1 MDPKH
6 RDRIAFVRVCSGEY
20 SKGMKMRHVRIDKDI
35 RIADAVS
42 FKAGERELVERAVA
56 GDIIGLHNHGTIQ
69 IGDTFT
75 AGEALQFT
83 GIPHFAPELFR
94 KIRLADPMKMKALQK
109 GLQQLSEEGST
120 QVFSPL
126 NSTDLIVG
134 AVGQLQF
141 DVVAHRLKDEYK
153 VDALYEPV
161 NIYTARWLEA
171 DDPRKFDEFRKKAA
185 DHLSEDGG
193 GHLTYLAPTRVNL
206 SLMQERWPDIRFRET
221 REH

>member
-1 MDPKH
+1 
-6 RDRIAFVRVCSGEY
+6 
-20 SKGMKMRHVRIDKDI
+20 MKIKHVRTGKDM
-35 RIADAVS
+35 RIADAFS
-42 FKAGERELVERAVA
+42 FKAGERISVEQAVA

-75 AGEALQFT
+75 TGEAIRFT

-94 KIRLADPMKMKALQK
+94 RIRLADPMKAKALQK

-126 NSTDLIVG
+126 NSSDLIVG

-141 DVVAHRLKDEYK
+141 DVVAYRLADEYK
-153 VDALYEPV
+153 VEALYEPV
-161 NIYTARWLEA
+161 NIYTARWIEAADERQLE
-171 DDPRKFDEFRKKAA
+171 EFRKKAA

-206 SLMQERWPDIRFRET
+206 SLMEERWPDIRFRET